1 MTIPTVPVVPA
12 GPAGGPDE
20 TPPARVP
27 LRDAPCATPVQPAS
41 FRETLAGI
49 KARPEEL
56 RWATIP
62 WQTDLWEA
70 RRLARDAGK
79 PLFLWAMNGN
89 PLGCV

>member
-1 MTIPTVPVVPA
+1 MTIPTVPVRPMR
-12 GPAGGPDE
+12 PAGGPDE
-20 TPPARVP
+20 TPPTGIL
-27 LRDAPCATPVQPAS
+27 LRDAPRAAPVDPAA
-41 FRETLAGI
+41 FRGTLAAV
-49 KARPEEL
+49 KAHPEEL

-70 RRLARDAGK
+70 RRLAHAAGK